1 MSAIAG
7 VCNFQGQPIEPEFLS
22 ALGNKLNA
30 RGPDGGAEVIR
41 DSIGMGYRA
50 FHTNKESHLEH
61 QPLIRND
68 NYMLTWDG
76 RLDNRD
82 ELISQLSNE
91 LCDDQTDVTIVMA
104 AYVRWGNNFLSRLL
118 GDFTLA
124 LWNARTRTLVLARD
138 PIGPRTLYYHK
149 NGTRIVWATELAA
162 LLDLAEVDLEVND
175 EYLAEFLTR
184 LAEPSLTPYKQLY
197 PVPPGHAVVITDGQ
211 FRVQRFWS
219 LDPHKVIRYKQD
231 SEYEEHFR
239 ALFLEAVACRL
250 RVDGTVWAELSGGMD
265 SSAIVCMADE
275 IIKSEHVQASS
286 LQTVSLV
293 FDEASKSDER
303 KYIRYVERK
312 IGRAGLHLR
321 EDEFR
326 MLSRTGD
333 GYSEVIPNPSAVSAE
348 YYTALYGEMSKRNG
362 RVLLAGKGGD
372 ELLTAFKDPAPEL
385 ADLFVCGRLI
395 QLHRRLRFWSKVLQT
410 AYFDLLWEKTV
421 LPVLPRK
428 LRVFCE
434 RRPGLKTLKFY
445 DCRFVKRMHMR
456 QRALGQRDSFG
467 FCYPSGRMQSE
478 WFLQVVRELSAGL
491 WRQMGNLEIT
501 YPLTHRPLVE
511 FLQAIPFDQRV
522 RPGQTRSLLRRSL
535 RGLLPLE
542 IINRKGKTLNTDA
555 VMRAFSREQ
564 ARLYC
569 LLKDGRAI
577 ARGYLN
583 GPAVLAALSFSRAP
597 DPHALSLTYAV
608 ALELWLRAFESRKQ
622 SRAMKETMSQK
633 VESSRLMQTV
643 TIN

>member
-41 DSIGMGYRA
+41 GSIGMGYRA

-82 ELISQLSNE
+82 ELISQLRNE

-104 AYVRWGNNFLSRLL
+104 AYLRWGIDFLPRLL
-118 GDFTLA
+118 GDFALA
-124 LWNARTRTLVLARD
+124 LWNARTQTLVLARD

-149 NGTRIVWATELAA
+149 NRTRIIWATELAA
-162 LLDLAEVDLEVND
+162 LLDLAEVDLEIND

-275 IIKSEHVQASS
+275 VIKSDSVQASS
-286 LQTVSLV
+286 LQTVSFV

-321 EDEFR
+321 EDDFR
-326 MLSRTGD
+326 MLGTTWENYSR
-333 GYSEVIPNPSAVSAE
+333 ILPNPTAIAAE
-348 YYTALYGEMSKRNG
+348 YYTALFREMEGNNG
-362 RVLLAGKGGD
+362 RVLLSGKGGD
-372 ELLTAFKDPAPEL
+372 ELLTAFKNPTPEL
-385 ADLFVCGRLI
+385 ADILI
-395 QLHRRLRFWSKVLQT
+395 SGKIFELHRRLRLWSELLKTPYL
-410 AYFDLLWEKTV
+410 ALLWEKAIV
-421 LPVLPRK
+421 PSLPRK
-428 LRVFCE
+428 LRMLFE
-434 RRPGLKTLKFY
+434 DRPGFKVLDFY
-445 DCRFVKRMHMR
+445 DRRFVSRMQMRNRMHGIPN
-456 QRALGQRDSFG
+456 AFG
-467 FCYPSGRMQSE
+467 FRRPSGRIQAE
-478 WFLQVVRELSAGL
+478 HFLRVSRELSAGL
-491 WRQMGNLEIT
+491 WREFGNIEIS
-501 YPLTHRPLVE
+501 YPITHRPLVE
-511 FLQAIPFDQRV
+511 FLQAIPFEQRV

-535 RGLLPLE
+535 STLLPQE
-542 IINRKGKTLNTDA
+542 IAGRKGKTLNTDA
-555 VMRAFSREQ
+555 VVRAFARERN
-564 ARLYC
+564 RLYR
-569 LLKDGRAI
+569 LLDDGRGSQL
-577 ARGYLN
+577 GYLN
-583 GPAVLAALSFSRAP
+583 GPAILAALDRAGVGS
-597 DPHALSLTYAV
+597 DLSSLSITYAIS
-608 ALELWLRAFESRKQ
+608 LELWLRALESRRQ
-622 SRAMKETMSQK
+622 TIAEPPNSRPTPEARKLYE
-633 VESSRLMQTV
+633 VA
-643 TIN
+643 